1 MADAELERAQRVIV
15 VGSSDLQTRH
25 LCDSLARETGVGC
38 GIKDS
43 FSDAVQNALLAQT
56 TTLLLTDCSRLSE
69 AHFASVLGQHGR
81 SLPEHVIVAFF
92 NVKAGSACETD
103 AVPLGVHGLIY
114 WDAGF
119 ELLVRAVKA
128 LLSGDVWIPRRILM
142 DAAVQSH
149 SSPQLS
155 TTENGA
161 GVLTRRET
169 EILALICVGKSNDE
183 IGEQLFI
190 STNTVKTHIYNIY
203 RKIGVPNRMQAVLW
217 GAKHL

>member
-1 MADAELERAQRVIV
+1 MGDAHIM
-15 VGSSDLQTRH
+15 
-25 LCDSLARETGVGC
+25 
-38 GIKDS
+38 
-43 FSDAVQNALLAQT
+43 
-56 TTLLLTDCSRLSE
+56 
-69 AHFASVLGQHGR
+69 SVLGQHAR

-92 NVKAGSACETD
+92 NVRAGTSCESD

-114 WDAGF
+114 WDSGF
-119 ELLVRAVKA
+119 ELMVRAIKA

-142 DAAVQSH
+142 NAAVQSH
-149 SSPQLS
+149 SSPQHS

-161 GVLTRRET
+161 GILTRRET